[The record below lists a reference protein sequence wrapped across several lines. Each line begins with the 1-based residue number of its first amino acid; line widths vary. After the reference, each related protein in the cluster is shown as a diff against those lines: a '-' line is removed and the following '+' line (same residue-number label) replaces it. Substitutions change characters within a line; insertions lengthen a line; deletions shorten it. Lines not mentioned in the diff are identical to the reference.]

1 VVGKEDGLLADEE
14 LIVEEVDEVGED
26 VPAGMLQVGIGE
38 DRVEA
43 LCFGEDV
50 LGRVEVAL

>member
-1 VVGKEDGLLADEE
+1 VVGEEDGVLADEE
-14 LIVEEVDEVGED
+14 LVVEEVDEVGED
-26 VPAGMLQVGIGE
+26 VPAGMLQVGVGE

>member
-1 VVGKEDGLLADEE
+1 VVGEEDGVLAGEE

-26 VPAGMLQVGIGE
+26 VPAGMLQVGVGE